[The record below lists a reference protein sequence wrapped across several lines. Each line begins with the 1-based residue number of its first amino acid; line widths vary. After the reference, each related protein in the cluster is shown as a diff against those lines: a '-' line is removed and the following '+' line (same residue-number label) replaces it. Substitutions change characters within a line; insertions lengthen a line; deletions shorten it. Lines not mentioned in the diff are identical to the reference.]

1 MTNRF
6 PRSINIFF
14 KFTPLKAL
22 LKYKVMLIRVT
33 RVAMAAG
40 QPDPDGGQV
49 DGDPRP
55 ALHPAGGLRPAD
67 RQRVDERSG
76 RVPVSDR

>member
-1 MTNRF
+1 
-6 PRSINIFF
+6 
-14 KFTPLKAL
+14 
-22 LKYKVMLIRVT
+22 MLIRVT
-33 RVAMAAG
+33 RAAMAAG

-55 ALHPAGGLRPAD
+55 ALHPSGGLRPAD